1 MTTITEALILYLY
14 DIILPVHFTFNTTI
28 MYSSLNTFILSKST
42 LLTLQKT
49 LAERRKTPRKF
60 PRSINAT
67 PWLPHST
74 EFDRRLPSKL
84 QNEFRYLSNS
94 ISSVATPIIMSV
106 PYTGVVIFTS
116 QK

>member
-1 MTTITEALILYLY
+1 
-14 DIILPVHFTFNTTI
+14 

-42 LLTLQKT
+42 LLTPQKT
-49 LAERRKTPRKF
+49 LAEGRKIPRKF
-60 PRSINAT
+60 PSINAT